1 MPRLVVLS
9 EGLTGKTFEIKAE
22 KSTLGRLEDNTI
34 CISEPSISSH
44 HCEILLK
51 GSDVFI
57 KDLDS
62 TNGTY
67 INGERITESALKA
80 GQILRLG
87 HVQARLETGD
97 PTQPKSVDKTMII
110 TRGVKSELETGTKNV
125 ALDKDSP
132 FRKKNN
138 KVNMI
143 FIVGGIGLGLVILGL
158 VIFAVSQIQ

>member
-34 CISEPSISSH
+34 CITEPSISSH

-51 GSDVFI
+51 GSDVFV

-62 TNGTY
+62 TNGTF
-67 INGERITESALKA
+67 INGEKITESALKP

-87 HVQARLETGD
+87 HVQARLESGD
-97 PTQPKSVDKTMII
+97 PQQPQSVDKTMII
-110 TRGVKSELETGTKNV
+110 SRGVKSELETGTKTVN
-125 ALDKDSP
+125 LDKDSP
-132 FRKKNN
+132 FRKKDN
-138 KVNMI
+138 KATMF
-143 FIVGGIGLGLVILGL
+143 FIVGGVILGLVILGL

>member
-67 INGERITESALKA
+67 INGERITE
-80 GQILRLG
+80 
-87 HVQARLETGD
+87 
-97 PTQPKSVDKTMII
+97 
-110 TRGVKSELETGTKNV
+110 
-125 ALDKDSP
+125 
-132 FRKKNN
+132 
-138 KVNMI
+138 
-143 FIVGGIGLGLVILGL
+143 
-158 VIFAVSQIQ
+158 